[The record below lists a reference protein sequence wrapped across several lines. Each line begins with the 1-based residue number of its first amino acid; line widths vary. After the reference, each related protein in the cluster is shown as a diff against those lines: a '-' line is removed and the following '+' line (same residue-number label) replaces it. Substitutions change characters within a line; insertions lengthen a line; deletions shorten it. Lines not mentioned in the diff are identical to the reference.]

1 MPQAATATNTT
12 TVILPRGQTRGAFE
26 PATVDVTA
34 RTAELV
40 WTTGARVLRHGLY
53 DGPWL
58 EELSL
63 ADDAVDLSRLNAGA
77 PLLAAHRSAEL
88 DQVLGVVERAWLVR
102 TNGSREGRAR
112 VRFSKRPEVDG
123 VLTDVKDGI
132 LRGVSVGYITLQ
144 LEEVEP
150 GDTKKGEPPVYRAVR
165 WQPVELSLVPIG
177 ADPGAGMRTGPQPTK
192 RYKCRVIPAAQETP
206 MPIAYATRPR

>member
-1 MPQAATATNTT
+1 MAQAATTTNTT

-26 PATVDVTA
+26 PASVDVTA

-88 DQVLGVVERAWLVR
+88 DQVLGVVESAWLAR
-102 TNGSREGRAR
+102 ANGSREGRAH

-132 LRGVSVGYITLQ
+132 LKRSRSSR
-144 LEEVEP
+144 
-150 GDTKKGEPPVYRAVR
+150 RASR
-165 WQPVELSLVPIG
+165 R
-177 ADPGAGMRTGPQPTK
+177 AGSAASSTTRSCSPSRT
-192 RYKCRVIPAAQETP
+192 CA
-206 MPIAYATRPR
+206 RPLG